1 MAEISSDSVGKY
13 LKHHPEFLEHFLIE
27 NVGLEELQKWVIRRL
42 GSRKELESNENKNI
56 DKMTPYCV
64 YSDKRQMLE
73 ELSQSIRLHSKGKHV
88 LWELIACISTAVGA
102 DGFRL
107 YLNDNSPDDLQ
118 LSLYVGEK
126 VGKTII
132 EKVDRKQALI
142 PYHVAETRQ
151 PVRISKGDTDPR
163 FPDGLPA
170 KGEMAHLMCQ
180 AVQHPDGKLVGVVE
194 FWRRSCTW
202 KFFEQ
207 EEELV
212 YSYLVWGGVALHY
225 ADCFTTMEK
234 QKKLND
240 FLLVVVRSMF
250 QDMVSMDTLMT
261 KIMNFAQRL
270 VNADRASLFLVD
282 TKKQEVYATLFD
294 VGADN
299 AMQDKSQEI
308 RFPIGKG
315 IAGYVAE
322 TGEVVNVVNAYQD
335 PRFNNSIDKL
345 TGYKTESILCMPI
358 FIKDVV
364 IGVVQ
369 MVNKLTGS
377 FTTED
382 EEAFE
387 TFAVYC
393 GLALH
398 HAKLFDKIKK
408 SEHKYKVALE
418 VLSYHNS
425 CTEDEVN
432 RCMEMDIQKA
442 VDDIDNFFF
451 CPYVLSDFEKA
462 AHTVYMFI
470 DLFGL
475 ERFDKTTI
483 IRFTLTV
490 KKNYRRVP
498 YHNWGHGFSVANT
511 MYTII
516 KKAPDIFRQNERLA
530 LFVGCLCHDLDHRGK
545 TNKFLL
551 DTESPLSA
559 IYSTSTME
567 HHHFNQT
574 VTILQQEGHNI
585 FSKLSSTEYKQLLS
599 LVKHCILATDLALFF
614 PNKSKLE
621 ELVDTQTFSWS
632 KLEHRLLISAVSM
645 TSADLSASAKPWE
658 IQEKTVKVIFEEFYI
673 QGDAEKEAGRK
684 PIPMMDRTRADYQAS
699 CQVDFIKGICI
710 PCYKLL
716 NRLIPETEP
725 MLLKCEENLK
735 TWETIME
742 CYKKLEQSVPILKD
756 YVKQKKIN
764 L

>member
-1 MAEISSDSVGKY
+1 MLTSMSSFFSFFSYIEKF
-13 LKHHPEFLEHFLIE
+13 FL
-27 NVGLEELQKWVIRRL
+27 RL
-42 GSRKELESNENKNI
+42 NPQ
-56 DKMTPYCV
+56 PYCV

-107 YLNDNSPDDLQ
+107 YLNENQPEDLV

-126 VGKTII
+126 VGKSVI
-132 EKVDRKQALI
+132 EKVDRAQAAI
-142 PYHVAETRQ
+142 AYHVAETRQ
-151 PVRISKGDTDPR
+151 PIRLSKGESDPR
-163 FPDGLPA
+163 FPHGLPD

-202 KFFEQ
+202 NFFQQ

-212 YSYLVWGGVALHY
+212 YSYLIWGGVALHY

-250 QDMVSMDTLMT
+250 QDMVSMDTLMM

-282 TKKQEVYATLFD
+282 PKKQEVFATLFD
-294 VGADN
+294 VGAPMSKQHDGN
-299 AMQDKSQEI
+299 NTDGTMQNKQQEI
-308 RFPIGKG
+308 RFSLGTG

-322 TGEVVNVVNAYQD
+322 TGEVVNVVNAYKD

-358 FIKDVV
+358 FIKGVV

-369 MVNKLTGS
+369 MVNKLSGS
-377 FTTED
+377 FNTED

-432 RCMEMDIQKA
+432 RCMEMDIEKA
-442 VDDIDNFFF
+442 VDAIDDFFF

-498 YHNWGHGFSVANT
+498 YHNWGLVFLES
-511 MYTII
+511 YT
-516 KKAPDIFRQNERLA
+516 
-530 LFVGCLCHDLDHRGK
+530 
-545 TNKFLL
+545 
-551 DTESPLSA
+551 
-559 IYSTSTME
+559 
-567 HHHFNQT
+567 
-574 VTILQQEGHNI
+574 QQ
-585 FSKLSSTEYKQLLS
+585 S
-599 LVKHCILATDLALFF
+599 
-614 PNKSKLE
+614 
-621 ELVDTQTFSWS
+621 
-632 KLEHRLLISAVSM
+632 
-645 TSADLSASAKPWE
+645 
-658 IQEKTVKVIFEEFYI
+658 
-673 QGDAEKEAGRK
+673 
-684 PIPMMDRTRADYQAS
+684 
-699 CQVDFIKGICI
+699 
-710 PCYKLL
+710 
-716 NRLIPETEP
+716 
-725 MLLKCEENLK
+725 
-735 TWETIME
+735 
-742 CYKKLEQSVPILKD
+742 
-756 YVKQKKIN
+756 
-764 L
+764 

>member
-1 MAEISSDSVGKY
+1 
-13 LKHHPEFLEHFLIE
+13 
-27 NVGLEELQKWVIRRL
+27 
-42 GSRKELESNENKNI
+42 
-56 DKMTPYCV
+56 
-64 YSDKRQMLE
+64 MLE

-107 YLNDNSPDDLQ
+107 YLNENQSEDLV

-126 VGKTII
+126 IGKTVI
-132 EKVDRKQALI
+132 EKVDRKSAAI
-142 PYHVAETRQ
+142 AYHVAETRQ
-151 PVRISKGDTDPR
+151 PIRLSKGESDPR
-163 FPDGLPA
+163 FPDSLPV
-170 KGEMAHLMCQ
+170 KGEMSHLMCQ

-202 KFFEQ
+202 KFYEQ

-250 QDMVSMDTLMT
+250 QDMVSMDTLMM

-282 TKKQEVYATLFD
+282 TKKREVFATLFD
-294 VGADN
+294 VGAPVSN
-299 AMQDKSQEI
+299 QNQDTNHMDGSLSSKHQEI
-308 RFPIGKG
+308 RFPIGTG

-322 TGEVVNVVNAYQD
+322 TGEVVNVTDAYQD

-358 FIKDVV
+358 FIKDIGV

-369 MVNKLTGS
+369 MVNKLAGP
-377 FTTED
+377 FTSDD

-387 TFAVYC
+387 TFAMYC

-432 RCMEMDIQKA
+432 RCMEMDIEKA
-442 VDDIDNFFF
+442 VDAIDDFFF

-498 YHNWGHGFSVANT
+498 YHNWGSV
-511 MYTII
+511 
-516 KKAPDIFRQNERLA
+516 
-530 LFVGCLCHDLDHRGK
+530 
-545 TNKFLL
+545 FL
-551 DTESPLSA
+551 P
-559 IYSTSTME
+559 
-567 HHHFNQT
+567 
-574 VTILQQEGHNI
+574 
-585 FSKLSSTEYKQLLS
+585 
-599 LVKHCILATDLALFF
+599 
-614 PNKSKLE
+614 
-621 ELVDTQTFSWS
+621 
-632 KLEHRLLISAVSM
+632 
-645 TSADLSASAKPWE
+645 
-658 IQEKTVKVIFEEFYI
+658 
-673 QGDAEKEAGRK
+673 
-684 PIPMMDRTRADYQAS
+684 
-699 CQVDFIKGICI
+699 
-710 PCYKLL
+710 
-716 NRLIPETEP
+716 
-725 MLLKCEENLK
+725 
-735 TWETIME
+735 
-742 CYKKLEQSVPILKD
+742 KKL
-756 YVKQKKIN
+756 
-764 L
+764 

>member
-1 MAEISSDSVGKY
+1 MSNLSIFLLEITSDLVGKY

-42 GSRKELESNENKNI
+42 GGRKEIESNNDNKNV
-56 DKMTPYCV
+56 DKYKLLSKIIIFICIKKFSFRMNPQPYCV

-107 YLNDNSPDDLQ
+107 YLNENQPEDLV

-126 VGKTII
+126 VGKTVI
-132 EKVDRKQALI
+132 EKVDRTQAAI
-142 PYHVAETRQ
+142 AYYVAETRQ
-151 PVRISKGDTDPR
+151 PIRLSKGESDPR

-207 EEELV
+207 EEDLV

-250 QDMVSMDTLMT
+250 QDMVSMDTLMM

-270 VNADRASLFLVD
+270 VNADRASLFLID
-282 TKKQEVYATLFD
+282 SKKQEVFATLFD
-294 VGADN
+294 VGVPVSNQNGESLTDGALQN
-299 AMQDKSQEI
+299 THQEI
-308 RFPIGKG
+308 RFPIGTG
-315 IAGYVAE
+315 IAGYVAA

-364 IGVVQ
+364 IGVIQ
-369 MVNKLTGS
+369 MVNKLSGS

-432 RCMEMDIQKA
+432 RCMEMDIKKA

-498 YHNWGHGFSVANT
+498 YHNWG
-511 MYTII
+511 
-516 KKAPDIFRQNERLA
+516 
-530 LFVGCLCHDLDHRGK
+530 
-545 TNKFLL
+545 
-551 DTESPLSA
+551 
-559 IYSTSTME
+559 
-567 HHHFNQT
+567 
-574 VTILQQEGHNI
+574 
-585 FSKLSSTEYKQLLS
+585 
-599 LVKHCILATDLALFF
+599 
-614 PNKSKLE
+614 
-621 ELVDTQTFSWS
+621 
-632 KLEHRLLISAVSM
+632 
-645 TSADLSASAKPWE
+645 
-658 IQEKTVKVIFEEFYI
+658 
-673 QGDAEKEAGRK
+673 
-684 PIPMMDRTRADYQAS
+684 
-699 CQVDFIKGICI
+699 
-710 PCYKLL
+710 
-716 NRLIPETEP
+716 
-725 MLLKCEENLK
+725 
-735 TWETIME
+735 
-742 CYKKLEQSVPILKD
+742 
-756 YVKQKKIN
+756 
-764 L
+764 